1 MDFLAHPLRLKAHLT
16 AAPLPDQAGVLLLAE
31 AGDRL
36 LEGRVYQDLLPLLDG
51 GLDFTGLVRALASQ
65 YPSHQLLEAVVQLK
79 VDSLLSTVEVHPY
92 WQAQDLA
99 PQPLSVSVENRSSHC
114 EQALLEAFEAA
125 GVGLDGGLRVVLVDD
140 YLQPELGEWKG
151 PFLLVKPGGVEAW
164 LGPILGEP
172 GACWHCLAHRLE
184 RNREP
189 RCLVDSRPPA
199 PPALPSSL
207 ALVYNL
213 VVNKLLIRAAT
224 GAGLE
229 KLMTLATATG
239 QSQEHTVIRR
249 PQCHHCGQPPSQP
262 GPPRLGLASLSR
274 QLDAEAFYQTYRHHV
289 SELTGLVSRL
299 EPLLSQNL
307 HVFRSTY
314 QRPQLAQNLEQWKTR
329 RESFAGGKGASP
341 AQARASALAEA
352 LERHSSLW
360 RGEEPHLLASFREL
374 GEQAIHP
381 NHCMLFS
388 QRQFETA
395 ARPATSG
402 KRRVPQP
409 LDDNQP
415 IRWVKAWSLTDQG
428 WRYLAAGFVH
438 YGYTEADHPYTV
450 GESNGCAAGA
460 SLEDAVVQGFFE
472 LVERDSVAMWWY
484 NRLVRPEIDLTGLD
498 DDYLGRLRRAYD
510 QLNRDFWVLDVTA
523 DFGIAACVAVSR
535 CRGPEPDQLTLAFGA
550 HHDPRQAIMRALTE
564 MNQFLPQP
572 LSQAQRPGRGL
583 PRPDELSSYHLR
595 VDDWAYLRP
604 GPERRAWQDL
614 QLPDWPDPLATIQAL
629 IAARGLEL
637 LVVDLT
643 RSDVGLP
650 VARVIVPGMRHHWRR
665 LAPGRLYDIPVAL
678 GWLTAPTPEAEVNPV
693 DLNV

>member
-16 AAPLPDQAGVLLLAE
+16 AAPLPDQAGVLLLTDG
-31 AGDRL
+31 GDRL
-36 LEGRVYQDLLPLLDG
+36 LEGKVYNDLLPLLDG

-79 VDSLLSTVEVHPY
+79 VDSLLVNHDTHPY

-99 PQPLSVSVENRSSHC
+99 PPPLSVNVVNLSSQPD
-114 EQALLEAFEAA
+114 EPLLEAFKSASV
-125 GVGLDGGLRVVLVDD
+125 GVDGGLLVVLVDD
-140 YLQPELGEWKG
+140 YLQPELGELQG
-151 PFLLVKPGGVEAW
+151 PFFLVKPGGVEAW
-164 LGPILGEP
+164 LGPVLGEP

-189 RCLVDSRPPA
+189 RCLVVSRPTPA
-199 PPALPSSL
+199 PTLPTSL

-229 KLMTLATATG
+229 KLMTFATATG
-239 QSQEHTVIRR
+239 QSHEHTVIRR
-249 PQCHHCGQPPSQP
+249 PQCHRCGQAPGQP
-262 GPPRLGLASLSR
+262 GPPRLGTANLSR
-274 QLDAEAFYQTYRHHV
+274 QLDAEAFYQTYSHHV
-289 SELTGLVSRL
+289 SPLTGLVSRL
-299 EPLLSQNL
+299 EPLLSHNL

-314 QRPQLAQNLEQWKTR
+314 QRPQLAKSLEQWKTR
-329 RESFAGGKGASP
+329 RESFAGGKGPTA
-341 AQARASALAEA
+341 AQARVSALAEA

-360 RGEEPHLLASFREL
+360 RGEEPHRVASCLEL
-374 GEQAIHP
+374 GERAIHP

-388 QRQFETA
+388 QRQFEQGGG
-395 ARPATSG
+395 RVSSP
-402 KRRVPQP
+402 KLRVPRP
-409 LDDNQP
+409 LDENQP
-415 IRWVKAWSLTDQG
+415 IRWVKAWSLTHQG

-438 YGYTEADHPYTV
+438 YGYTEADHLYTV

-460 SLEDAVVQGFFE
+460 SFEDAVVQGFFE

-484 NRLVRPEIDLTGLD
+484 HRLTRPEIDLTGLD

-510 QLNRDFWVLDVTA
+510 QMDRDFWVLDVTA
-523 DFGIAACVAVSR
+523 DFAIPACVAVSR
-535 CRGPEPDQLTLAFGA
+535 RRAPEPDQLTLAFGA

-583 PRPDELSSYHLR
+583 PERDELSSYNLC

-604 GPERRAWQDL
+604 GAERRPWQDL
-614 QLPDWPDPLATIQAL
+614 RLPDWPDPLATINEL
-629 IAARGLEL
+629 VAARGLEM

-650 VARVIVPGMRHHWRR
+650 VARVVVPGMRHHWRR
-665 LAPGRLYDIPVAL
+665 LAPGRLYDIPVAM
-678 GWLTAPTPEAEVNPV
+678 GWLTASTPEAEVNPV